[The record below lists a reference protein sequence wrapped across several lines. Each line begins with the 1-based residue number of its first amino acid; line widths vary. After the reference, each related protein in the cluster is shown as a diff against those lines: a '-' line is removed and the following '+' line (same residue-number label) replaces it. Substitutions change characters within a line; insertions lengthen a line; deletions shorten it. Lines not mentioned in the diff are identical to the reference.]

1 MIGGCCM
8 SIVET
13 MIRTLFGFTMMLVY
27 IKILGKKQF
36 GELTFFNYVTGVSL
50 GNIAGDMVVHKDIK
64 PLDGFIGITLW
75 ALLTFTLGYI
85 SLKSSKAKKLIN
97 GEPAIVIKNGVVFHD
112 ILASH
117 RINMDDLS
125 MLLRTNSIFSIKD
138 VDYAIIEPNG
148 QLSVLKKIEKDVV
161 TKGDMKIQTQV
172 RKYLPT
178 EIIVDGA
185 ILERNLKEQNLD
197 STWLGKQLAQSK
209 VSTVADIFFAQL
221 QEDGS
226 LYIIKK

>member
-1 MIGGCCM
+1 MMGAA
-8 SIVET
+8 ET
-13 MIRTLFGFTMMLVY
+13 ALRAVFGFTMVLVY
-27 IKILGKKQF
+27 VRILGKKQF

-64 PLDGFIGITLW
+64 PLDGFVGVTLW
-75 ALLTFTLGYI
+75 AALTFTLGYI
-85 SLKSSKAKKLIN
+85 SLKSSKAKRIIN
-97 GEPAIVIKNGVVFHD
+97 GEPSIVIKNGVILHD

-125 MLLRTNSIFSIKD
+125 MLLRTQSIFSIKD

-148 QLSVLKKIEKDVV
+148 QLSVLKKIEKDTV
-161 TKGDMKIQTQV
+161 TKGDMKIQTTP

-185 ILERNLKEQNLD
+185 VLERNLREINLD
-197 STWLGKQLAQSK
+197 KAWLGNQLAKSK
-209 VSTVADIFFAQL
+209 VSTISEIFYAQL